1 MRTRTVVAMT
11 LGITEKMEMIN
22 KKMEQ
27 SMKDQMDNEVDKE
40 NKIRQKKTNKMKT
53 EMIIDLHETL
63 SNERLKD
70 KIYLKNFNN

>member
-1 MRTRTVVAMT
+1 MRTRTVVVMT